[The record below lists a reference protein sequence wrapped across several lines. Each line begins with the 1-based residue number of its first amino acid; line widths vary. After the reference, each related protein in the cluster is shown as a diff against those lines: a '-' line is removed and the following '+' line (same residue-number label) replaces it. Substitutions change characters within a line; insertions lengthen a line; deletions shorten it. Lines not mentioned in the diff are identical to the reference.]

1 MELERLAAAEF
12 GMVGDGVGRTGD
24 GVGCG
29 VIVPIV
35 GCGVIVPTGGRKKLV
50 AAGSPAAVPGNAK
63 CPVSPGGGV
72 WLIGVPIPPVHGP
85 PVSGVCGSSR
95 NARTNWSR
103 RGSLAELRRSWW
115 PHADATTG
123 AGRPGKGLTST

>member
-1 MELERLAAAEF
+1 MELPRLAMEGF
-12 GMVGDGVGRTGD
+12 WLVGVGVGRAGD
-24 GVGCG
+24 GEGCG

-35 GCGVIVPTGGRKKLV
+35 GCGRLV
-50 AAGSPAAVPGNAK
+50 AAGSPTAVPGNVE
-63 CPVSPGGGV
+63 CPVAPGTGI
-72 WLIGVPIPPVHGP
+72 WLVGVPIPPVHGP
-85 PVSGVCGSSR
+85 PVSGVRGSSR
-95 NARTNWSR
+95 NACTNWSR